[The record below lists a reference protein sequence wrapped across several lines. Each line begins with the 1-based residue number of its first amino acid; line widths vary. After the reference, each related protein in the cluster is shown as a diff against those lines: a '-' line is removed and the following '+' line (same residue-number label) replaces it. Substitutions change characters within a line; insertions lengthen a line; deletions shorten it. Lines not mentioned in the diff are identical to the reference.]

1 MNITDRKGIA
11 LYLVLAVILVVVI
24 LSNVILNLISN
35 QSKLT
40 YKQTRRI
47 QAFYAAKAG
56 IRLAMANLQTDNPNW
71 ATGTGNTLTRVIC
84 RQATGVFPCTA
95 ANLAYPNMTDLAFPA
110 SINFVQVTVGA
121 YDSSLGRRQISAS
134 VNYTAD

>member
-1 MNITDRKGIA
+1 MNTTNRKGIA

-35 QSKLT
+35 QSQLT

-56 IRLAMANLQTDNPNW
+56 IQLAIASLQKNNPNW
-71 ATGTGNTLTRVIC
+71 ATGTGNSFTRVIC
-84 RQATGVFPCTA
+84 RQATGVFPCTT
-95 ANLAYPNMTDLAFPA
+95 ANLVSPNMTDMEFPV
-110 SINFVQVTVGA
+110 SINYIQITVGP
-121 YDSSLGRRQISAS
+121 YNSSLGRRQINAT
-134 VNYTAD
+134 VNYTAS